1 MPSTSTMFSVFVKS
15 VIVRSI
21 SGRVMLDP
29 RAVAWNKT
37 VAKSGP
43 GSATAQKDQ
52 RLSLVQAEGARKN
65 GAWPS

>member
-15 VIVRSI
+15 VRSI